1 MRRMIRAVVILGLA
15 ASVAACS
22 TTGQGSSGGLG
33 ESAGQTI
40 RDHPQTT
47 AGAGIGAAGGAV
59 VGGLAGGTKGA
70 VVGGL
75 LGALAGGAIG
85 NYVERRDAAVP
96 QTPSPP
102 PPTSQPQTASSPPG
116 TAGPTVSSP
125 DSATPRAYT
134 NSAVVVRV
142 DQVQA
147 QPSLLRPGE
156 TVTLNATYSIL
167 SPPDRPVAVRESR
180 EIRLNGEL
188 VANPSV
194 DVARQTG
201 TYSTALPITIPVN
214 AQVGKYEVTT
224 MVVSGDLRSIS
235 TTSFFV
241 Q

>member
-1 MRRMIRAVVILGLA
+1 MRQAIRAMAILGLA

-22 TTGQGSSGGLG
+22 TVGQGTDGGVG

-40 RDHPQTT
+40 RDHPQTA

-85 NYVERRDAAVP
+85 NYVERRETTPP
-96 QTPSPP
+96 QSG
-102 PPTSQPQTASSPPG
+102 SWPQTASAPQPASSPSS
-116 TAGPTVSSP
+116 TVSTP
-125 DSATPRAYT
+125 GPAAPRAHT
-134 NSAVVVRV
+134 NGAVVVRM
-142 DQVQA
+142 DQVQV
-147 QPSLLRPGE
+147 QPALVRPGD
-156 TVTLNATYSIL
+156 TVTLNATYSVL
-167 SPPDRPVAVRESR
+167 SPPNQLVAVREIR

-194 DVARQTG
+194 NAARQTG
-201 TYSTALPITIPVN
+201 TYSTALPITIP
-214 AQVGKYEVTT
+214 ATASIGKYEVTT
-224 MVVSGDLRSIS
+224 TVASGDLRSTS
-235 TTSFFV
+235 TTSFSV